1 LDFELELLEWVVL
14 LLVPSVQ
21 DCEGQASID
30 FEAFPKPFFAAK
42 REEELI

>member
-1 LDFELELLEWVVL
+1 MDFELELLGWVVL
-14 LLVPSVQ
+14 LLVPSEQ

-30 FEAFPKPFFAAK
+30 FEAYPEPFFAAK